1 MGNPPSIPDLPS
13 ITDLTNQMKQLAQS
27 LAHGGGGKDLRMTPQ
42 AHQQYIK
49 LITEFQQT
57 LATQR
62 NVAALLTDYGDVGNF
77 ISAVS
82 TKDQL
87 ASITTQNAVT
97 ALDQYI
103 ALLDQFQNTVDAAF
117 KKVQAQ
123 DNAT

>member
-1 MGNPPSIPDLPS
+1 MGNPPSTS
-13 ITDLTNQMKQLAQS
+13 ITDLTNEMKQLAQS
-27 LAHGGGGKDLRMTPQ
+27 LAQGTGGKDLRMTPQ
-42 AHQQYIK
+42 AHQQYVK
-49 LITEFQQT
+49 VITEFRQT

-62 NVAALLTDYGDVGNF
+62 NVAASLTDYGDVGNF
-77 ISAVS
+77 ISA
-82 TKDQL
+82 TTTANQL
-87 ASITTQNAVT
+87 ASIINGQTGDAVT

>member
-1 MGNPPSIPDLPS
+1 MGNPPS

-42 AHQQYIK
+42 AHQQYVN

-62 NVAALLTDYGDVGNF
+62 NVAASLTDYGDVGNF